1 MDITKISIKRPV
13 AIMMVMF
20 IIILGAVSITKM
32 EMELTPETE
41 MSMVMIMTTYED
53 AGPEEVENLVTE
65 KIESAVANV
74 ENVESI
80 SSTSSEGSSMV
91 SIEFNYGTN
100 LDTAITDLRDKLSM
114 VEATLPDGCDS
125 PNIMKMDMNSMP
137 IATIVVSG
145 EDMTSDE
152 LKSFAED
159 DIEPHLERQEGVAS
173 VDIMGGTEQ
182 EILIEIDPERLEG
195 LGLTMTSIGQILS
208 AENSNQS
215 GGSISYGEK
224 SMTISTKLQME
235 SIEDVKNTPI
245 QIANGT
251 VMRLGDIATVTE
263 TQKEVTSISRYNGES
278 RVTLSVTQSSDGNT
292 VTAVNNILDEVEKL
306 NAEYPDMT
314 IEVVSESGS
323 TIEDSVMNVVSNIFT
338 GAILSILVMFV
349 FLKNVGLTGVIAV
362 SMPISIIGTFVFL
375 YFCIFVFL
383 RHNTEYDLS
392 GRFVRRCRYAGR

>member
-20 IIILGAVSITKM
+20 IIIILGAVSIIKM

-91 SIEFNYGTN
+91 SIEFNYATN

-159 DIEPHLERQEGVAS
+159 DIEPRLERQEGRHH
-173 VDIMGGTEQ
+173 GWYRT
-182 EILIEIDPERLEG
+182 
-195 LGLTMTSIGQILS
+195 
-208 AENSNQS
+208 
-215 GGSISYGEK
+215 
-224 SMTISTKLQME
+224 
-235 SIEDVKNTPI
+235 
-245 QIANGT
+245 
-251 VMRLGDIATVTE
+251 
-263 TQKEVTSISRYNGES
+263 
-278 RVTLSVTQSSDGNT
+278 GN
-292 VTAVNNILDEVEKL
+292 
-306 NAEYPDMT
+306 PD
-314 IEVVSESGS
+314 
-323 TIEDSVMNVVSNIFT
+323 
-338 GAILSILVMFV
+338 
-349 FLKNVGLTGVIAV
+349 
-362 SMPISIIGTFVFL
+362 
-375 YFCIFVFL
+375 
-383 RHNTEYDLS
+383 
-392 GRFVRRCRYAGR
+392 

>member
-1 MDITKISIKRPV
+1 MDVTKISIKRPV

-20 IIILGAVSITKM
+20 IIIILGAVSITKM

-91 SIEFNYGTN
+91 SVEFNYGTN
-100 LDTAITDLRDKLSM
+100 LDTVITDLRDKLSM

-145 EDMTSDE
+145 DDMTSDE

-159 DIEPHLERQEGVAS
+159 DIEPRLERQEGVAS

-195 LGLTMTSIGQILS
+195 LWLTMTSIGQTLS

-245 QIANGT
+245 QIA
-251 VMRLGDIATVTE
+251 
-263 TQKEVTSISRYNGES
+263 
-278 RVTLSVTQSSDGNT
+278 RV
-292 VTAVNNILDEVEKL
+292 
-306 NAEYPDMT
+306 
-314 IEVVSESGS
+314 
-323 TIEDSVMNVVSNIFT
+323 
-338 GAILSILVMFV
+338 
-349 FLKNVGLTGVIAV
+349 
-362 SMPISIIGTFVFL
+362 
-375 YFCIFVFL
+375 
-383 RHNTEYDLS
+383 
-392 GRFVRRCRYAGR
+392 